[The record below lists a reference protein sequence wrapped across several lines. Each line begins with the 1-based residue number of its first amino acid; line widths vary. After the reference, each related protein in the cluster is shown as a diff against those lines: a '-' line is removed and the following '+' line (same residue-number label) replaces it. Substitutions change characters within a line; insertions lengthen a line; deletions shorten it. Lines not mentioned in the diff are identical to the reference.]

1 MKKVN
6 WGILSTAKIGRE
18 KVIPALQK
26 GQHSQVSAIASRSLA
41 SAQKV
46 ATELGIPKAYGSYE
60 ELLADP
66 EIEAIYN
73 PLPNDQ
79 HVAWTLAAARA
90 GKHVLCE
97 KPFSMNAQEAEQLR
111 EVAGQVHIMEAFMVR
126 FHPQWQRARELVRSG
141 ALGELRTVQAFFSYF
156 NRQSDN
162 IRNRADVGGG
172 ALYDIGCYAIVAGR
186 FLFEAE
192 PLRVITLMDRD
203 PDFQTDRTT
212 SALLDFG
219 GGRRLDF
226 TVSTQSVPFQRIQ
239 AIGTKQ
245 RLELVIPFNAPLG
258 GTTDLLLDNGS
269 VIGGV
274 SALRETTAACDMYT
288 LQGDAFSQAVRG
300 EIALPYGLDD
310 AICNMRIIDA
320 LFKSDQSG
328 QWEAV

>member
-6 WGILSTAKIGRE
+6 WGVLSTAKIGRE
-18 KVIPALQK
+18 KVIPAMQK
-26 GQHSQVSAIASRSLA
+26 GQYSQVGAIASRSLD

-46 ATELGIPKAYGSYE
+46 ASDLGIPKAYGSYE

-73 PLPNDQ
+73 PLPNDH

-97 KPFSMNAQEAEQLR
+97 KPFSMNAKEAEQLR
-111 EVAGQVHIMEAFMVR
+111 EVASKVHIMEAFMVR

-162 IRNRADVGGG
+162 IRNRAEVGGG
-172 ALYDIGCYAIVAGR
+172 ALYDIGCYAVVAGR
-186 FLFEAE
+186 FLFESE
-192 PLRVITLMDRD
+192 PLRVITLVDRD

-226 TVSTQSVPFQRIQ
+226 TVSTQSVPFQRLQ

-258 GTTDLLLDNGS
+258 GSTDLLLDDGS
-269 VIGGV
+269 QIGGV
-274 SALRETTAACDMYT
+274 SAMRETLPPCDMYT
-288 LQGDAFSQAVRG
+288 LQADAFSQAVRG
-300 EIALPYGLDD
+300 EIPLPYGLDD
-310 AICNMRIIDA
+310 AICNMRILDA

-328 QWEAV
+328 RWETV